1 MKPQLFASVTITKEK
16 KAIQT
21 HGKGGVQRF
30 ISPSK
35 NSCKYNGDQ
44 DQQKHKQ
51 APSSPQVWSREF
63 IKY

>member
-30 ISPSK
+30 IHSSVPVKIPANIMGTRTSRSISK
-35 NSCKYNGDQ
+35 
-44 DQQKHKQ
+44 HQ
-51 APSSPQVWSREF
+51 AARKSGPENL
-63 IKY
+63 